1 MMTTNVLDI
10 RDLEAK
16 ADYITKEN
24 KVCGCKICSA
34 FELYVR
40 KIRKEAILFDYSNS
54 IIKKMSITCGTGKYN
69 ATNVVL
75 LTDTVAAYLPA
86 QQFAGKQLIL

>member
-40 KIRKEAILFDYSNS
+40 KIRKEAISFDYSN
-54 IIKKMSITCGTGKYN
+54 MSITCGAGKYN
-69 ATNVVL
+69 AINVVL
-75 LTDTVAAYLPA
+75 LTDTVACYLPD
-86 QQFAGKQLIL
+86 QQFAEKQLIL